1 MQLNYLT
8 TMADKG
14 NPYNMDS
21 TSFDSER
28 FLNKL
33 LKVHI
38 INNLNFSFPFDPHNN
53 LIHCRK

>member
-1 MQLNYLT
+1 MV
-8 TMADKG
+8 DKG

-33 LKVHI
+33 LKVC
-38 INNLNFSFPFDPHNN
+38 N
-53 LIHCRK
+53 